1 MSNETKEDLYK
12 SYFSWEDDN
21 LKREM
26 RSLVNQASNLV
37 GWDTNT
43 NPSVIEELQ
52 DLNDR
57 MTAVISVAAR
67 RGIYL

>member
-37 GWDTNT
+37 GWDTNA